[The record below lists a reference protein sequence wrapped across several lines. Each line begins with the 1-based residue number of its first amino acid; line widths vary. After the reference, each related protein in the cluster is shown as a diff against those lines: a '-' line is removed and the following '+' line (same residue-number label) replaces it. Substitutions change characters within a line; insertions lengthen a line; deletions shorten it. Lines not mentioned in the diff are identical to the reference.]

1 MPNIK
6 DVERAKQG
14 DKKLM
19 SADLSE
25 ADLQGIDLSGADLT
39 DANLSN
45 ALLRKA
51 NLTKAK
57 LFSADLSGA
66 DLSGASLIEAD
77 LTEANVELTKFDRCV
92 LSGANL
98 MGAHASD
105 ASFRY
110 AILVAADFSHATLQA
125 ADFQKSVLTDVLFI
139 GANLTVANMDGA
151 NLWNANFRDAYVGGA
166 YFVGANLNG
175 TDFMG
180 ARGLS
185 DFQIRRADVLRTT
198 KLPASLKEFSEE
210 DGAQSLSG
218 KNTRNSK
225 TNTKIGSVDHRRNL
239 GVIATDMAAVLK
251 VLKRNHEATK
261 PNSPEDLAEWND
273 VDALYEKLLR
283 LTDELLIVIQN
294 TNNKQQISE
303 RLNEIGYAMLDGISE
318 KSNLMGRAV
327 GVGVVA
333 GSVYAF
339 LDAVNM
345 PTVASTLIACM
356 AAGSAELS
364 KIRKSIWPSKRVK
377 KKATKKAT
385 TRNK

>member
-1 MPNIK
+1 MPNIR
-6 DVERAKQG
+6 DLERAKQG
-14 DKKLM
+14 SKELM
-19 SADLSE
+19 AADLSE
-25 ADLQGIDLSGADLT
+25 ADLQGVDLSGADLT

-66 DLSGASLIEAD
+66 DFSGAVLIQSD
-77 LTEANVELTKFDRCV
+77 LTEANIELAKFDRAI

-98 MGAHASD
+98 TGVHASD
-105 ASFRY
+105 TSFRY
-110 AILVAADFSHATLQA
+110 ASLVAADFSHATLQA
-125 ADFQKSVLTDVLFI
+125 ADFQKSVLIDVLFI

-151 NLWNANFRDAYVGGA
+151 NLANANFRDAYVGGA
-166 YFVGANLNG
+166 FFAGANLNG

-180 ARGLS
+180 SRGLS
-185 DFQIRRADVLRTT
+185 DYQISRTDVLRTT
-198 KLPASLKEFSEE
+198 KLPASLKEFGGGDEE
-210 DGAQSLSG
+210 RSSST
-218 KNTRNSK
+218 KNTQK
-225 TNTKIGSVDHRRNL
+225 TKASGEVGDVDHRRNL

-251 VLKRNHEATK
+251 ALKRNHEASK
-261 PNSPEDLAEWND
+261 PNAPEDLAEWSEANE
-273 VDALYEKLLR
+273 LYETLLR

-294 TNNKQQISE
+294 TNNKQHISE
-303 RLNEIGYAMLDGISE
+303 RLNEIGCAMLDGISE

-327 GVGVVA
+327 GVGAVA

-345 PTVASTLIACM
+345 PVVASTLIACM

-364 KIRKSIWPSKRVK
+364 KIRKSIWPSKGVK
-377 KKATKKAT
+377 KKATKKVT
-385 TRNK
+385 SRRK